1 MTEIFPY
8 DFHGLYNET
17 SQEIN
22 GLLIPEIYVLKRNGR
37 RHLNDTQYQKL
48 INELNRT
55 SKVSSVYK
63 LCYFHAKL
71 KIEKNAPDSDS
82 NSNSQ
87 TTDIKLFGSLNSP
100 NCDINLKIE
109 NLIPYKE
116 PQIRPKEIFYVLLI
130 VLSSATQIISL
141 TKQVKFTNT
150 QARAIKVSILTIGI
164 QCLADGYIFCIH
176 LTIGMLYRTYVKIF
190 AILSFFNFMLFSVFE
205 LRYLL
210 FIWKSNR
217 PENFSTT
224 EGSRREISKL
234 YFRFYFAMLFGF
246 FFVYNFPSLFQF
258 LIATLYL
265 FWVPQIILNA
275 KLDSKKTI
283 HNQFLFGMSIARLAM
298 PIYLLFYPKNI
309 FNAQPQPKFGIILII
324 IVFLQF
330 LPKKY
335 DYSHPIPDRNSES
348 DNTCVICMFEIDIE
362 NQEYMITPC
371 NHLYHKNCLAH
382 WLEIKL
388 ECPSCRAVIPP
399 P

>member
-1 MTEIFPY
+1 MTEIFQY

-71 KIEKNAPDSDS
+71 KMEKNAPDSDS

-150 QARAIKVSILTIGI
+150 QA
-164 QCLADGYIFCIH
+164 
-176 LTIGMLYRTYVKIF
+176 
-190 AILSFFNFMLFSVFE
+190 
-205 LRYLL
+205 
-210 FIWKSNR
+210 
-217 PENFSTT
+217 
-224 EGSRREISKL
+224 
-234 YFRFYFAMLFGF
+234 
-246 FFVYNFPSLFQF
+246 
-258 LIATLYL
+258 
-265 FWVPQIILNA
+265 
-275 KLDSKKTI
+275 
-283 HNQFLFGMSIARLAM
+283 
-298 PIYLLFYPKNI
+298 
-309 FNAQPQPKFGIILII
+309 
-324 IVFLQF
+324 F

-335 DYSHPIPDRNSES
+335 DYSHPIPDLNSES
-348 DNTCVICMFEIDIE
+348 DYTCVICMFEIDIE